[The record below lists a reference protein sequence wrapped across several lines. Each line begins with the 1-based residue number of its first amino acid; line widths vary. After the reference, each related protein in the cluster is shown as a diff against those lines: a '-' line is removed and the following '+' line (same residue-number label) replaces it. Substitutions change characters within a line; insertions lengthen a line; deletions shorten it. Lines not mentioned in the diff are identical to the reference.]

1 MINFKN
7 GWKSNAKQS
16 DKCIIEIRFGRF
28 TLLEMYGD
36 ASTQKFVVGLFNFFI
51 HN

>member
-7 GWKSNAKQS
+7 GWKSNAKQD
-16 DKCIIEIRFGRF
+16 DKIIIQIRLGKF
-28 TLLEMYGD
+28 TLLEVKCD
-36 ASTQKFVVGLFNFFI
+36 ISDRKFTVGLFNFFV